1 MKIKYRIALLFTSVV
16 MTILLLVCF
25 SVYYLSFLNREKD
38 FRKRLRNRALTTV
51 SLLIKVQEIDTS
63 LLKKIDASTV
73 ISLQEKS
80 VVIYDSAKAPIYSY
94 HDPSTNAVTASGI
107 VLDKT
112 RETGEQFFMEGNK
125 DAIAV
130 FFSDAAKEYF
140 VVAAA
145 HDGDGLNKLSQL
157 KLVLVICF
165 ISGSIITL
173 VSSLFFSM
181 RIVRPI
187 QQVTD
192 EVKVISSQNLSRRM
206 PLQPPKD
213 ELYELVATF
222 NELLNRLQQSFEIQ
236 RRFIANASHEL
247 STPLTSISSQLEVA
261 LQQARS
267 GDEYREVMQSV
278 YEDVANLTQLT
289 RSLLELAK
297 ASGTPDGLEL
307 SLVRVDEMLMKLP
320 ASMRKI
326 DDAYRVEVSFDN
338 FPYNDDMLMVFGN
351 SDLLFS
357 ALKNIVHNACKYSG
371 DHAALVNLKFFA
383 DQMDIIIMDNGEG
396 IPDAEKKQVFQPFYR
411 THNGQAASSGFGLG
425 LSLADRI
432 VKLHKGSI
440 TVTDNS
446 AVGTVF
452 TVTLPYGTHFHSL
465 KPE

>member
-25 SVYYLSFLNREKD
+25 SVYYLSFLNREND

-51 SLLIKVQEIDTS
+51 SLLIKVQEIDTV

-80 VVIYDSAKAPIYSY
+80 VIIYDSSSNQLYRY
-94 HDPSTNAVTASGI
+94 RDPNANAVTAPKDI
-107 VLDKT
+107 LDRA
-112 RETGEQFFMEGNK
+112 REKGEYFFGEGRK

-130 FFSDAAKEYF
+130 YFTHGGTGYF

-145 HDGDGLNKLSQL
+145 YDEDGLTKLSHL

-165 ISGSIITL
+165 LSGSLITL
-173 VSSLFFSM
+173 LSSLFFSM
-181 RIVRPI
+181 KIVKPI
-187 QQVTD
+187 QQITN
-192 EVKVISSQNLSRRM
+192 EVKIISSQNLSRRM
-206 PLQPPKD
+206 KLQEPKD
-213 ELYELVATF
+213 ELHELTATF

-261 LQQARS
+261 LQQTRNE
-267 GDEYREVMQSV
+267 DEYREVMQSV

-307 SLVRVDEMLMKLP
+307 SLVRVDELLMKLP
-320 ASMRKI
+320 ASLKKI
-326 DDAYRVEVSFDN
+326 DDKYRVELSFDN
-338 FPYNDDMLMVFGN
+338 FPYNDDMLLAFGN

-357 ALKNIVHNACKYSG
+357 AIKNIVHNACKYSK
-371 DHAALVNLKFFA
+371 DNAALVNLKFYA

-396 IPDAEKKQVFQPFYR
+396 ISDAEKKHVFQPFYR
-411 THNGQAASSGFGLG
+411 TSNSHNATGFGLG

-432 VKLHKGSI
+432 VKLHKGKI
-440 TVTDNS
+440 TLADNK
-446 AVGTVF
+446 AVGTIF
-452 TVTLPYGTHFHSL
+452 TVTLPYGRNFHSL
-465 KPE
+465 KND